1 MIASVLAADTRRF
14 QKIALFAVLACVL
27 TGCSTPYQ
35 PNSLLGGYTDYM
47 VAPDEA
53 IVTFYGNGYTPAMK
67 VIQMAAR
74 RCAEVTLQHSYRYF
88 VGTSASDQSVNYSF
102 STPGYASTYGQ
113 GSAVGYGNYASGSF
127 SSNTIIT
134 PPQTYNIHKPALTVA
149 IKMSNDEKSLE
160 PYGMVIQG
168 VKVHPRDAAFLV
180 QSLPK
185 S

>member
-1 MIASVLAADTRRF
+1 MANALLLIGLA
-14 QKIALFAVLACVL
+14 LGVL
-27 TGCSTPYQ
+27 TACSTPYQ
-35 PNSLLGGYTDYM
+35 PNGALGGYTDYM

-53 IVTFYGNGYTPAMK
+53 IITFYGNGYTPAMK
-67 VIQMAAR
+67 VIEMAAR
-74 RCAEVTLQHSYRYF
+74 RCAEVTLQHGYRYF
-88 VGTSASDQSVNYSF
+88 VGTSASDMSTNSSF
-102 STPGYASTYGQ
+102 STPGYASTYGR

-127 SSNTIIT
+127 SSNTVIT

-168 VKVHPRDAAFLV
+168 VKARPRDAAFLV

>member
-1 MIASVLAADTRRF
+1 
-14 QKIALFAVLACVL
+14 
-27 TGCSTPYQ
+27 
-35 PNSLLGGYTDYM
+35 M

-53 IVTFYGNGYTPAMK
+53 IITFYGNGYTPAMK
-67 VIQMAAR
+67 VIEMAAR
-74 RCAEVTLQHSYRYF
+74 RCAEVTLQHGYRYF
-88 VGTSASDQSVNYSF
+88 VGTSASDMSTNSSF
-102 STPGYASTYGQ
+102 STPGYASTYGR

-127 SSNTIIT
+127 SSNTVIT

-168 VKVHPRDAAFLV
+168 VKARPRDAAFLV